1 MKRKQDLGLKKT
13 PKSTSSNKTHLINK
27 FSVPNINN
35 IYDERIKSGA
45 VIPEF
50 INKVGLYKCCSCGK
64 ATNDINDKTFALAYS
79 NLYAGRDYHLSICT
93 DCLDALLNYYM
104 DESKMTLYEGCRR
117 ICSMYDIYYSDSIAR
132 MTEENSKQPLAKMSY
147 YLSKTYLPAYSN
159 KTYANT
165 LIEEELEKSKNSL
178 VIDDN
183 ILDTDLDFW
192 GFGFTP
198 EEIKFLNNKYK
209 TWTTS
214 HECNSHSKVVIFQQI
229 CMLEL
234 QILKN
239 MQKGESVTALQKQLN
254 EFMNSGNLQPKQNN
268 EDALVEANTFGTLI
282 KKWENE
288 KPISKPNPEW
298 EDVDGIKKYISIWF
312 LGHLANMIGIK
323 NKFGDKWT
331 KLYEDEIDRLSA
343 TPPVYFDEDSEAPS
357 FEDVFHK

>member
-1 MKRKQDLGLKKT
+1 MKKQDLGLKKPIKNSSIS
-13 PKSTSSNKTHLINK
+13 PKSTICNIYTTPNVS
-27 FSVPNINN
+27 NINDKK
-35 IYDERIKSGA
+35 IKDEI
-45 VIPEF
+45 ILPTF
-50 INKVGLYKCCSCGK
+50 INKIGNYKCSCCGK
-64 ATNDINDKTFALAYS
+64 ATNDLSDKTFALAYS
-79 NLYAGRDYHLSICT
+79 NVYAAREYHLNICN
-93 DCLDALLNYYM
+93 DCLDTMLNYYIDDCGM
-104 DESKMTLYEGCRR
+104 DIYEGCKR
-117 ICSMYDIYYSDSIAR
+117 ICSMLDVYYSDSIVN
-132 MTEENSKQPLAKMSY
+132 MVISNSKPLTKMSF
-147 YLSKTYLPAYSN
+147 YLSKIHGKGFAN
-159 KTYANT
+159 KTYADT
-165 LIEEELEKSKNSL
+165 ILEDKKKEKSIISQSDNSE
-178 VIDDN
+178 ISDK
-183 ILDTDLDFW
+183 DLEFW

-198 EEIKFLNNKYK
+198 EEIKFLNNKYV

-254 EFMNSGNLQPKQNN
+254 DFMNSGNLQPKQNN